1 MAFCAKCGKEID
13 DEAVVCV
20 HCGCPTGVQTAAAA
34 PAVDLEA
41 KASGGEKVLSFLI
54 PIAGII
60 LYCVNKGKKPKAA
73 KTCLKISLIT
83 WLIVALI
90 TVLGIVIS
98 GQMAAGQLKSAN
110 SNAKLV
116 FTTVNNELA
125 DMAVDGISISDSVG
139 VHEFSMSNYNRDDA
153 IEKAAVESLK
163 VSGVSDGYVTFIVK
177 EDYSIAI
184 ATWRSSQSASV
195 YGQYP
200 NPIQ

>member
-13 DEAVVCV
+13 DEAVICV

-90 TVLGIVIS
+90 TVLGIVIP

-116 FTTVNNELA
+116 YTAASTELA
-125 DMAVDGISISDSVG
+125 DLVVEGYDCSQFAGTHSFDV
-139 VHEFSMSNYNRDDA
+139 SNYNKSDKLEEAVADA
-153 IEKAAVESLK
+153 L
-163 VSGVSDGYVTFIVK
+163 GGTGGYVTFVVEGNNVIMT
-177 EDYSIAI
+177 
-184 ATWRSSQSASV
+184 TWRSSSSASV

-200 NPIQ
+200 IK